1 MNLGLVLVKATVLK
15 RSPPKY
21 FAGFF
26 EVFQKFNKVSITFV
40 KSLID

>member
-1 MNLGLVLVKATVLK
+1 MNLGFLLGKTMVLK
-15 RSPPKY
+15 RTPPKY

-26 EVFQKFNKVSITFV
+26 KVFQKFNKASITFV